1 MTSIK
6 LIALLIFLTSSVAH
20 ASLYR
25 WVDEN
30 GKVHF
35 SDKVPPAMAQ
45 KGHTSLTKNGIES
58 VKVSSAEEL
67 KQKQQEAS
75 KTDAVLVEMT
85 DAEKAKAEQ
94 ERKDELLLST
104 YESKD
109 DVISVFNEK
118 ISKIDQRLGIL
129 NARDESLSQKLKR
142 LNKKYKHTKKE
153 SSRMDLMMKIEAA
166 KQRLDE
172 YQKAITTNRAN
183 KKIVTGQYRQTLI
196 RFNHLTKSDL

>member
-45 KGHTSLTKNGIES
+45 KGHTSLNKNGIES
-58 VKVSSAEEL
+58 AKVSSAEEL
-67 KQKQQEAS
+67 KQEKEETT
-75 KTDAVLVEMT
+75 KKPKVLEELT
-85 DAEKAKAEQ
+85 HEEIAKAEQ
-94 ERKDELLLST
+94 EEKDELLLSM

-109 DVISVFNEK
+109 DVVSVFSKK
-118 ISKIDQRLGIL
+118 ISKIDQSLGIL
-129 NARDESLSQKLKR
+129 SARDESLSQKLKR
-142 LNKKYKHTKKE
+142 LNQKYKHAKNE
-153 SSRMDLMMKIEAA
+153 SSRMSLSMQIEAA
-166 KQRLDE
+166 KQSLNE
-172 YQKAITTNRAN
+172 YQKAIANNRAN
-183 KKIVTGQYRQTLI
+183 KEVVIGQYRKTLI
-196 RFNHLTKSDL
+196 RFNHLTKSVH